1 MNKGFPNIPNLLIVG
16 IASLFTLPL
25 ALANPPHLPPIVQTV
40 GPKGGT
46 ISLPNGTELMIGPGA
61 FSDATEVRVYPVE
74 GRPVRGG
81 ALRFQHIGWG
91 FRVEPTLK
99 NAKVNLR
106 VPTSL
111 TPPGCKPHLIKLDL
125 IGPPLCDGK
134 KCKGNFYLSG
144 GLRSTFSWFDI
155 SGLDTSN
162 ILQVAIR
169 RPNPRP

>member
-1 MNKGFPNIPNLLIVG
+1 MNKGLPNFQYLLLAVMG
-16 IASLFTLPL
+16 SLFTLPL

-46 ISLPNGTELMIGPGA
+46 ISLPNGTELMIGSGA
-61 FSDATEVRVYPVE
+61 FSAATEVRVYPVE
-74 GRPVRGG
+74 GRSVRGG
-81 ALRFQHIGWG
+81 SLRFQHIGWG
-91 FRVEPTLK
+91 FRVEPSLK

-111 TPPGCKPHLIKLDL
+111 TPPGFKPHLLKLDL

-134 KCKGNFYLSG
+134 KCKGNFYISG
-144 GLRSTFSWFDI
+144 GLRTTFSWFDI
-155 SGLDTSN
+155 SGLDTTN

-169 RPNPRP
+169 RPKSRP